1 MSLLPHSPNCYAL
14 NRSNAPSTLL
24 FPITRHALFCLTAT
38 LLLSA
43 CGGSDASDNSSNDS
57 SNTPELPSQPTPPT
71 PPDNPDSPNNP
82 ETDINWLPAGGNAT
96 IAADISRPF
105 LQIMPNLPSSDLGG
119 VSPGREL
126 FITEWTPANQG
137 RVLFDGVGPLFNANA
152 CTQCHS
158 AIVLKDANPFMRQMA
173 S

>member
-1 MSLLPHSPNCYAL
+1 VAA
-14 NRSNAPSTLL
+14 RTV
-24 FPITRHALFCLTAT
+24 PITH
-38 LLLSA
+38 
-43 CGGSDASDNSSNDS
+43 
-57 SNTPELPSQPTPPT
+57 
-71 PPDNPDSPNNP
+71 
-82 ETDINWLPAGGNAT
+82 DINWLPAGGNAT

-105 LQIMPNLPSSDLGG
+105 LQIMPNLPSSALGG